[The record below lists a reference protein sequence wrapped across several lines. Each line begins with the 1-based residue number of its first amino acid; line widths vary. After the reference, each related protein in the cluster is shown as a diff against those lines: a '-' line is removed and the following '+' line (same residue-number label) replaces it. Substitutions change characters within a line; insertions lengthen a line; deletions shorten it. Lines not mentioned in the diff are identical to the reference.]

1 MSTLS
6 PGELADFSASVDKS
20 LRKVWQKPTVA
31 GDADAHQRV
40 ADAWDVAVEQGLT
53 SLAGERAL
61 DAALAA
67 VSVTG
72 LLCLPV
78 PLMDSFVAHMLA
90 SSRPDLQERIESG
103 EIRPIICPEGDHGR
117 RFAEAAG
124 AATHVLQFAPDGAA
138 AVLSPVASVVY
149 CEGIAK
155 PDWADVAVNET
166 GSETMRL
173 EPQAKEQAIGLLR
186 LGLVARGLAAA
197 EFALKLSVEHANN
210 RTAFGKP
217 IGTFQ
222 AVSHRAANGATAVTA
237 ARLLVEEA
245 AHAWVERRPDWNLPV
260 ELAVTFVADS
270 ALQTHFDAAH
280 TLAATGFCD
289 EHEAPWLFRRLNADM
304 ARLAL
309 FEPVCGGVAEL
320 LIEGGRDMPTPRL
333 GDDAERFRAEVR
345 ELLDEC
351 GVTRD
356 VDEAA
361 NARVV
366 EGAKQRGYVTLAW
379 PPQYG
384 GKGASIEQEIVLAE
398 EFKYARVPFAGKTA
412 ADLLGPTIIK
422 FGTEE
427 QKERFLPMLASGEF
441 PFYLGYSEPEVG
453 SDLANLRT
461 RAVRDEN
468 EWVIDGQK
476 SWGTKADI
484 AEWVW
489 LAARTDP
496 NASRPHA
503 GITVFLTRTDRPGFS
518 LQKHRAL
525 SGDINCTTFFDSY
538 RVPDADRVGEVNGGW
553 RAITHALTKERVMMS
568 TAAADVLRLLDDL
581 LAEVRADP
589 LRFVGSP
596 GSHKRALLAQYAA
609 RLQAA
614 RLLVYAA
621 ARAVMAGHVESAAAS
636 MAKVIAT
643 PLQEDFCTG
652 AIQILGPLATLGGS
666 AAGTISS
673 GAFDYNLRNSI
684 KQVVGGGT
692 IDIQRNLIARSLGL
706 PR

>member
-78 PLMDSFVAHMLA
+78 PLMDGFVAHMLA

-103 EIRPIICPEGDHGR
+103 EIRPIICPDGDHGR

-210 RTAFGKP
+210 RAAFGKP

-222 AVSHRAANGATAVTA
+222 AVSHRAANGATAVT
-237 ARLLVEEA
+237 
-245 AHAWVERRPDWNLPV
+245 
-260 ELAVTFVADS
+260 
-270 ALQTHFDAAH
+270 
-280 TLAATGFCD
+280 
-289 EHEAPWLFRRLNADM
+289 
-304 ARLAL
+304 
-309 FEPVCGGVAEL
+309 
-320 LIEGGRDMPTPRL
+320 
-333 GDDAERFRAEVR
+333 
-345 ELLDEC
+345 
-351 GVTRD
+351 
-356 VDEAA
+356 
-361 NARVV
+361 
-366 EGAKQRGYVTLAW
+366 
-379 PPQYG
+379 
-384 GKGASIEQEIVLAE
+384 
-398 EFKYARVPFAGKTA
+398 
-412 ADLLGPTIIK
+412 
-422 FGTEE
+422 
-427 QKERFLPMLASGEF
+427 
-441 PFYLGYSEPEVG
+441 
-453 SDLANLRT
+453 
-461 RAVRDEN
+461 
-468 EWVIDGQK
+468 
-476 SWGTKADI
+476 
-484 AEWVW
+484 
-489 LAARTDP
+489 
-496 NASRPHA
+496 
-503 GITVFLTRTDRPGFS
+503 
-518 LQKHRAL
+518 
-525 SGDINCTTFFDSY
+525 
-538 RVPDADRVGEVNGGW
+538 
-553 RAITHALTKERVMMS
+553 
-568 TAAADVLRLLDDL
+568 ADVLRLLDDL

-666 AAGTISS
+666 AAGTISN

>member
-78 PLMDSFVAHMLA
+78 PLIDSFVAHMLA
-90 SSRPDLQERIESG
+90 SFRPDLQERIESG
-103 EIRPIICPEGDHGR
+103 EIRPIICPDGDHGR
-117 RFAEAAG
+117 RFAEEAG
-124 AATHVLQFAPDGAA
+124 AGTHVLRFAPDGAA

-155 PDWADVAVNET
+155 PNWADVAVNET

-217 IGTFQ
+217 VGAFQ
-222 AVSHRAANGATAVTA
+222 AVSHRAANGATTVTA
-237 ARLLVEEA
+237 ARLLVEGA
-245 AHAWVERRPDWNLPV
+245 AHAWVERRPDWNLSV

-280 TLAATGFCD
+280 TLAAAGFCD

-398 EFKYARVPFAGKTA
+398 EFKYAESSS
-412 ADLLGPTIIK
+412 
-422 FGTEE
+422 GT
-427 QKERFLPMLASGEF
+427 RL
-441 PFYLGYSEPEVG
+441 
-453 SDLANLRT
+453 
-461 RAVRDEN
+461 
-468 EWVIDGQK
+468 
-476 SWGTKADI
+476 
-484 AEWVW
+484 
-489 LAARTDP
+489 
-496 NASRPHA
+496 
-503 GITVFLTRTDRPGFS
+503 
-518 LQKHRAL
+518 
-525 SGDINCTTFFDSY
+525 
-538 RVPDADRVGEVNGGW
+538 GEVKG
-553 RAITHALTKERVMMS
+553 
-568 TAAADVLRLLDDL
+568 
-581 LAEVRADP
+581 LARIRCPPVHHMR
-589 LRFVGSP
+589 G
-596 GSHKRALLAQYAA
+596 K
-609 RLQAA
+609 
-614 RLLVYAA
+614 
-621 ARAVMAGHVESAAAS
+621 
-636 MAKVIAT
+636 
-643 PLQEDFCTG
+643 CTM
-652 AIQILGPLATLGGS
+652 TE
-666 AAGTISS
+666 
-673 GAFDYNLRNSI
+673 
-684 KQVVGGGT
+684 T
-692 IDIQRNLIARSLGL
+692 IDRRSV
-706 PR
+706 

>member
-1 MSTLS
+1 MGTLS
-6 PGELADFSASVDKS
+6 PGELADFTASVDKS

-78 PLMDSFVAHMLA
+78 PLMDGFVAHMLA
-90 SSRPDLQERIESG
+90 SSRPDLQERIERG
-103 EIRPIICPEGDHGR
+103 EIRPVICPDGDHGR

-124 AATHVLQFAPDGAA
+124 AATHVLQLALDGAA
-138 AVLSPVASVVY
+138 AVLSSVASVVY

-173 EPQAKEQAIGLLR
+173 EPQAKEEAIGLLR

-245 AHAWVERRPDWNLPV
+245 ARAWVERRPDWNL
-260 ELAVTFVADS
+260 S
-270 ALQTHFDAAH
+270 
-280 TLAATGFCD
+280 
-289 EHEAPWLFRRLNADM
+289 
-304 ARLAL
+304 
-309 FEPVCGGVAEL
+309 
-320 LIEGGRDMPTPRL
+320 
-333 GDDAERFRAEVR
+333 
-345 ELLDEC
+345 
-351 GVTRD
+351 VTRRPGSFD
-356 VDEAA
+356 GSTPTSLDWVCSNRSAEAWRSCSLRGVETCRPPGSVTTRRGSA
-361 NARVV
+361 RRSASCSMSAGSRGSSTKNARVV

-379 PPQYG
+379 PPRYG

-496 NASRPHA
+496 HASRPHA

-538 RVPDADRVGEVNGGW
+538 RVPDTDRVGEVNGGW

-581 LAEVRADP
+581 LAEVRTAP

-621 ARAVMAGHVESAAAS
+621 ARAVMAGHIESAAAS

-652 AIQILGPLATLGGS
+652 AIQILGPVATLGGS
-666 AAGTISS
+666 AAGTISD